1 MKAWLL
7 PQIVGL
13 TVLFLLGSF
22 FSAIETALVALSRH
36 RLSHLKETHKPY
48 ARAIQSWLDNPNKL
62 LTTMLIGI
70 NLVAIGSSA
79 LATTIM
85 INLAQLFGWRQE
97 LVVGASTAAVALI
110 VIMFGEIIPKIVAIH
125 NPERVTLLL
134 LLPLWWIDLFLTPIT
149 EAMVWISNGIIRLFG
164 GRPSRKGP
172 FVTEAEILNLL
183 SIGEEEGVLEKQER
197 EMITGVLEFT
207 DATVAEVLVPRV
219 DMVAVECGKTV
230 EEMVAFAEE
239 AGHSRIPVYRD
250 TVDNI
255 VGVLYTKD
263 LLKAIAEG
271 KEHEKIEGY
280 LREAYFVP
288 ENKRLVDLLKD
299 FQKKRMHLAMVV
311 DEYGGTSGLVTLED
325 LLEEIVG
332 EIRDE
337 YDTEEPLFRRIDA
350 QTLRADARI
359 DLEELSELLGT
370 GLPEGEYKTLG
381 GLIFELSGRVPKER
395 ESFRL
400 GNLEFTVEK
409 ILRRRILTVRIV
421 KKVE

>member
-1 MKAWLL
+1 MKSWLL
-7 PQIVGL
+7 PQLLGL
-13 TVLFLLGSF
+13 VLLFLLGSF

-36 RLSHLKETHKPY
+36 RLSHLRETRKPY

-70 NLVAIGSSA
+70 NLVAIGSTA

-85 INLAQLFGWRQE
+85 INLAHLFNWRQE
-97 LVVGASTAAVALI
+97 LVVGGSTAAVALI

-125 NPERVTLLL
+125 NPERVALLL
-134 LLPLWWIDLFLTPIT
+134 LLPLWWIDIALTPAT
-149 EAMVWISNGIIRLFG
+149 GAMVWASNGLIRLFG
-164 GRPSRKGP
+164 GKPERSGP
-172 FVTEAEILNLL
+172 FVTEAEILTLL
-183 SIGEEEGVLEKQER
+183 SIGEKEGVLEKQER

-207 DATVAEVLVPRV
+207 DATVAEVMVPRV
-219 DMVAVECGKTV
+219 DMVAAECGKTV
-230 EEMVAFAEE
+230 EEMVTFAEE
-239 AGHSRIPVYRD
+239 AGHSRIPVYRE

-263 LLKAIAEG
+263 LLKGIAEG
-271 KEHEKIEGY
+271 KEQEKVEGL

-288 ENKRLVDLLKD
+288 ENKRLVDLLKE
-299 FQKKRMHLAMVV
+299 FQKKRMHLALVV

-350 QTLRADARI
+350 QTLRVDARI
-359 DLEELSELLGT
+359 GLEELSELLGT
-370 GLPEGEYKTLG
+370 ELPEGEYQTLG
-381 GLIFELSGRVPKER
+381 GLVMDLAGRVPKEG
-395 ESFRL
+395 ESVRHKH
-400 GNLEFTVEK
+400 LEFVVEK
-409 ILRRRILTVRIV
+409 VLRRRILIV
-421 KKVE
+421 KIIKK